1 MATLFYFPHL
11 STPQPQ
17 LWNPSFSS
25 PWNQPQSPR
34 ITRENAQ
41 IILPTDAC
49 IHVGN
54 LPSGLCMKVLQ
65 LELEQLFFQFGTC
78 WAQVREGKR
87 GLLSGWVQF
96 TQRSHAQA
104 AIEQHRKIFLRQRPL
119 RVQAANGLSIPSLV
133 DSTDIVLSNNITGN
147 RVEPVAR
154 REERAGISNP
164 PLYMPSMALP
174 SSQPTAYGP
183 TMQYSWSPA
192 LPVYGGFYVPP
203 PPPPPVSVLHTYI
216 PQPSFY
222 PSPPSSNTVGTQS
235 TQSQSTPSTQ
245 PTDSSCNSVV
255 VFETD
260 QDMEGNMD
268 NHFSLPCDMPLSTGR
283 TIRDYVNDAKRLRGI
298 DLSEEATCALIS
310 EMEEEAR
317 NQGLLPLLDSE
328 PD

>member
-11 STPQPQ
+11 STPQSQ
-17 LWNPSFSS
+17 LWNLSFSS

-119 RVQAANGLSIPSLV
+119 RVQAANGLR
-133 DSTDIVLSNNITGN
+133 N

-154 REERAGISNP
+154 REERAGLSNP
-164 PLYMPSMALP
+164 PLYMPSMAIP
-174 SSQPTAYGP
+174 PSQPTAYGP

-203 PPPPPVSVLHTYI
+203 PPPPPPPPVSVTHTYI

-222 PSPPSSNTVGTQS
+222 PSPPSSNTVDTQS
-235 TQSQSTPSTQ
+235 TPSTPSTRSTQ

-255 VFETD
+255 VFEAD
-260 QDMEGNMD
+260 QEMEGNMD
-268 NHFSLPCDMPLSTGR
+268 NHSSLPCDMPLSTGR
-283 TIRDYVNDAKRLRGI
+283 TIRNYVNDAKRLRGI